1 MDNTDLINQAEQES
15 EALRLAQEVEAT
27 AHYSSSLQQ
36 LLPKCAEIIGLL
48 QSGTFISSSGH
59 IKLHKELSRHSA
71 AYQSLLE
78 MIGHE
83 LVHHPAGFFYL
94 QPKESQSLNTREK
107 QIAASI
113 FVLIEFMSDQ
123 GHPVEAMIN
132 AEDPISAQDIELLV
146 NHHKERLEPLS
157 LGSVEEFIANG
168 IRKLVEAGVMQSH
181 LAGNGQTAYTLGIPA
196 YYYLDITRKL
206 SKQAEAAQVVDFD
219 EHELNLLSIDDV
231 AEEFLDT
238 LAETDKVLNNGN

>member
-27 AHYSSSLQQ
+27 SHYSSSLQQ
-36 LLPKCAEIIGLL
+36 LLPKCAEIISLL
-48 QSGTFISSSGH
+48 QAGTFISSSGH

-71 AYQSLLE
+71 AYQSVLE

-107 QIAASI
+107 QIAASM

-132 AEDPISAQDIELLV
+132 AEEPISVQEIELLV
-146 NHHKERLEPLS
+146 NHHKERLEPLG
-157 LGSVEEFIANG
+157 LGSVDEFVANG

-181 LAGNGQTAYTLGIPA
+181 VAANGLTAYTLGIPT

-206 SKQAEAAQVVDFD
+206 SKQVEAAKVVDLDDPDF
-219 EHELNLLSIDDV
+219 NLLTVDDI

-238 LAETDKVLNNGN
+238 LALTSKETDNDN